1 MRRTFKMTA
10 MKKIWNYLIVAL
22 AGLSLLAC
30 NKEMTE
36 PSASSE
42 YTYVITVDE
51 GSKLYLDGNHMA
63 WEEYDG
69 VGWCAFSGSQGFKYS
84 GYAAI
89 NMSTPRTF
97 SVTCPIS
104 IDAGGHI
111 YACAPC
117 SYIND
122 DAEADLFIPFD
133 QYGVIQNAMPM
144 VALPVAVTERIPAN
158 TPRVVGQAQFIYLGA
173 VIQYNVFT
181 SDPSYST
188 EQIQSVSFIAESPI
202 AGNFSVDLT
211 TVSETSIPVPSG
223 LTDKSVT
230 SYLDHPEVAGGSKAD
245 GLKVYQVV
253 APGTLSGTVTVTTDA
268 ATYSY
273 AVSNVVFDRA
283 SIKTLNVDLAS
294 ANATRRTLADYE
306 TLLTAQEW
314 QLVSVTDSEGTEVTQ
329 NAGDVLTLNA
339 DYSLSVTCNTLEDNV
354 YDYMNNEWV
363 DFRLGYSSWDDVSRE
378 WSLNS
383 IYGGFPVLG
392 FTEYAYPLAIVTDYN
407 YSQEYYVVSLTNT
420 SLVLQY
426 GQPCLYTITFSAPGG
441 PEPADP
447 EDLLKAHEWELVSV
461 QCRYPQYETEFWDNT
476 QTAGNKITFNAD
488 HSFSFDCEANGGQVY
503 DYYDGGYMM
512 DPYFF
517 GGEEWSVSESNDT
530 YFLDFTEHAYPL
542 VIVDEQM
549 DPQSFEI
556 AVLNDTYLE
565 LHHSTTYCDYIIAFT
580 LPGEKSRIE
589 GLLTAKEW
597 ELNQVTRDGVD
608 ITETAGNKMRLYADH
623 SFSFDYSPNDGY
635 AFDFI
640 WDAYATPYSWGTNKW
655 SVAFGTVTSLV
666 FAQYSFPLVIV
677 GDCDNS
683 DLPYEIVSLTDS
695 ALVLE
700 YNNTTCG
707 EESVH
712 GLYRISFSP
721 AS

>member
-1 MRRTFKMTA
+1 
-10 MKKIWNYLIVAL
+10 MKKILNYIFVAL

-30 NKEMTE
+30 NKEVTD
-36 PSASSE
+36 PSTSSE
-42 YTYVITVDE
+42 YTYLITIDE
-51 GSKLYLDGNHMA
+51 DAKSYLDGNHMA
-63 WEEYDG
+63 WEEGDG
-69 VGWCAFSGSQGFKYS
+69 IGWYVSTGYGYYYAGSS
-84 GYAAI
+84 TI
-89 NMSTPRTF
+89 NMTTPRSF
-97 SVTCPIS
+97 SVNCPGAIG
-104 IDAGGHI
+104 DGGRI
-111 YACAPC
+111 YACSPYSGMDSNGTAT
-117 SYIND
+117 
-122 DAEADLFIPFD
+122 LFIPFE
-133 QYGVIQNAMPM
+133 QYGDIQDAMPM
-144 VALPVAVTERIPAN
+144 VSLPIKPSASIPAYSS
-158 TPRVVGQAQFIYLGA
+158 TPVGEAQFINLGA

-181 SDPSYST
+181 SEASYSS
-188 EQIQSVSFIAESPI
+188 ELVQSVTFTAETAI
-202 AGNFSVDLT
+202 AGDFNVDLT
-211 TVSETSIPVPSG
+211 TISESSIPSPSG
-223 LTDKSVT
+223 LSDKSVT
-230 SYLDHPEVAGGSKAD
+230 SFPSYIEVAGCSKAD
-245 GLKVYQVV
+245 GLKIYQVV
-253 APGTLSGTVTVTTDA
+253 APGTLSGTVTVTTDV

-273 AVSNVVFDRA
+273 PVSNIVFDRA
-283 SIKTLNVDLAS
+283 TIKTLNVDLAS
-294 ANATRRTLADYE
+294 VNATRRTLEDYG
-306 TLLTAQEW
+306 TLLTAHDW
-314 QLVSVTDSEGTEVTQ
+314 QLVSVADYDGTEITQ
-329 NAGDVLTLNA
+329 NAGDLLTLNA
-339 DYSLSVTCNTLEDNV
+339 DYSLSVTCNTQADQV
-354 YDYMNNEWV
+354 YDYTNNEWV
-363 DFRLGYSSWDDVSRE
+363 DFRLGYESWDDVPRE
-378 WSLNS
+378 WSMS
-383 IYGGFPVLG
+383 YFYGAYPALE
-392 FTEYAYPLAIVTDYN
+392 FTDYAYPLAIVTDNTYWQ
-407 YSQEYYVVSLTNT
+407 SYYIVSLTDT
-420 SLVLQY
+420 ELVLQY
-426 GQPCLYTITFSAPGG
+426 GNPCIYTITFSAPGG

-488 HSFSFDCEANGGQVY
+488 HSFSFDCEANGGKVY

-556 AVLNDTYLE
+556 AVLTESCLE
-565 LHHSTTYCDYIIAFT
+565 LRHSNSYCDYIITFAV
-580 LPGEKSRIE
+580 PGEKSRIE
-589 GLLTAKEW
+589 NLLTAKEW

-635 AFDFI
+635 AYDFI

-677 GDCDNS
+677 GDCNNY
-683 DLPYEIVSLTDS
+683 DLPYEIVTLTDS
-695 ALVLE
+695 SLVLE

-712 GLYRISFSP
+712 GLYRISFTP